1 MAWWTSFSA
10 PFRRLTRRFWITFVF
25 AWLAA
30 QAVELAATL
39 AEHQHGENGG
49 VSSSLVV
56 ATGFYQKLATRKR
69 APVVRYTS
77 LVIIDPVRDIKS
89 VSRSNVCAERDFLAR
104 MLERLADAGVKTIVI
119 DKYFGAETCP
129 NGDPGTLRLLGTVDH
144 LRKGEP
150 IEAGKPAHPPMSIIV
165 GLQAVEVD
173 EKARKLR
180 DVTSYVQPALH
191 FETNETRG
199 QQGLCNAAPD
209 VRRLALQWSVYP
221 DERGAADGNVVTADT
236 LAFAAA
242 RKHNPRLL
250 NENRRLADLVR
261 SGKQPYIGFLEPAQF
276 EPYRHFA
283 SEIVCGKPLA
293 SQQDWPGCFGHD
305 PVPPEVASRIVLIAE
320 EDPADQHNTIVGRIA
335 GYYLQA
341 NYIEAILDDR
351 YLMPAWRG
359 VDTVFSFAIL
369 LAMELLLVVFHDS
382 PVRAVLSILA
392 LGGLV
397 AFVIFEVIVNLE
409 VYVDPAWVTLT
420 YVVFRLSHIVYSRV
434 RNPEHEEPPSTE
446 PPGDSPQD
454 HASPPQPTGA

>member
-10 PFRRLTRRFWITFVF
+10 PFKRLTRRFWLTFLC

-30 QAVELAATL
+30 QAVELIVMH
-39 AEHQHGENGG
+39 AEHQHGEDDS

-77 LVIIDPVRDIKS
+77 LVIIDPVHDITS

-129 NGDPGTLRLLGTVDH
+129 NGDPGTLRLLSTIDH

-150 IEAGKPAHPPMSIIV
+150 YEAGKQAHRPMAIVV

-173 EKARKLR
+173 EKARKLA
-180 DVTSYVQPALH
+180 DVTSYVQPSLR
-191 FETNETRG
+191 FETSTTRD

-221 DERGAADGNVVTADT
+221 DERSAADGTIVSTDT

-242 RKHNPRLL
+242 KQYNPLL
-250 NENRRLADLVR
+250 LKESRRLADLVA
-261 SGKQPYIGFLEPAQF
+261 SGKQPFIGFLEPDQF
-276 EPYRHFA
+276 KPYRRFA

-293 SQQDWPGCFGHD
+293 SQQDWPGCFGQQ
-305 PVPPEVASRIVLIAE
+305 PVPPEVAGRIVLIAE
-320 EDPADQHNTIVGRIA
+320 EDSGDQHNTIVGRIP

-351 YLMPAWRG
+351 FLMPAWRG
-359 VDTVFSFAIL
+359 VNTIFSFAIL
-369 LAMELLLVVFHDS
+369 LVMELLLVVFHNS
-382 PVRAVLSILA
+382 PVRAVLSIFALA
-392 LGGLV
+392 AVV
-397 AFVIFEVIVNLE
+397 AFVIFELIVNVE

-420 YVVFRLSHIVYSRV
+420 YVVFRLSHILFSRV
-434 RNPEHEEPPSTE
+434 RNPAPGEPPSTQ
-446 PPGDSPQD
+446 PPDDSSTKE
-454 HASPPQPTGA
+454 SPPLQPEGA